1 MGSLSVTEQ
10 VFPTAR
16 SSLFAVLT
24 DPTTYPRWLVGAKR
38 IREVSADWPAEG
50 SDFKH
55 VVGFGPLAIPD
66 RTSVLRIVTDEQ
78 LELLV
83 RARPLVE
90 ATVRFDLELSP
101 VGCLLRMTET
111 PRGVYKIVSP
121 IARPLIDA
129 RNRRSLRRLAA
140 VVSGAGP
147 VRAAA
152 GGDRTGTSRSVG
164 NAAGTG
170 LPHRP

>member
-1 MGSLSVTEQ
+1 LSVTEQ

-38 IREVSADWPAEG
+38 IREVSSDWPAEG
-50 SDFKH
+50 SEFKH

-66 RTSVLRIVTDEQ
+66 RTSVMGVAQDEM

-83 RARPLVE
+83 RARPVVE

-101 VGCLLRMTET
+101 LGCLLRMTET
-111 PRGVYKIVSP
+111 PRGMYKVMSP

-140 VVSGAGP
+140 VVAASGS

-152 GGDRTGTSRSVG
+152 GSDRAGTSRSAETV
-164 NAAGTG
+164 AGTG
-170 LPHRP
+170 LPRRP